1 MISALKMAQDVG
13 SLGTCAVEKG
23 KISIVF
29 LVFFPLHCV
38 YEIMRKKKCCIGK
51 SYESFENLRKLKKP
65 WNPKEPL
72 TLIRPGFLV
81 SL

>member
-29 LVFFPLHCV
+29 LVFFLLHCV
-38 YEIMRKKKCCIGK
+38 YKIMRKKNVALVKAT
-51 SYESFENLRKLKKP
+51 NPLK
-65 WNPKEPL
+65 N
-72 TLIRPGFLV
+72 
-81 SL
+81 